1 MIYKIQNFVQLRVRE
16 AWKSK
21 GQEAAS
27 GEYLC
32 ENQDSAKPPD
42 SAGSHTSQGK
52 GCIQGTGKTAFV
64 TEALLR

>member
-16 AWKSK
+16 AWKNE

-32 ENQDSAKPPD
+32 ESQDSAEPPG
-42 SAGSHTSQGK
+42 SAGSHGERDASK
-52 GCIQGTGKTAFV
+52 GQARQ
-64 TEALLR
+64 LL